1 MSAPDLPADGDDVEA
16 LLALNHWLA
25 RRDAE
30 ARVRWML
37 EHVPGAHALSSSF
50 GAQAAV
56 SLHLLASH
64 APDIPVILIDTGYL
78 FPETYQFVD
87 TLSERLA
94 LNLKVYRPSI
104 GRAWAE
110 ARYGKLWEQGIEGL
124 DRYNRIRK
132 VEPMQRALAELGVQG
147 WFAGLRRSQSRS
159 RRAIDFVEWRPDP
172 STASKGGGRASDG
185 SSRPVRQ
192 GVSDGGGSGHAP
204 DPPIRRS
211 TGKAILRNPGMGRWK
226 LHPIADWSDRDVGR
240 YLQRHGLPYHPLW
253 EQGYISIGDTHTTQ
267 RWEPGMDA
275 EDTRFFGLK
284 RECGLH
290 ELP

>member
-1 MSAPDLPADGDDVEA
+1 MSTPILPRDGSDAEA
-16 LLALNHWLA
+16 LRTINHWLG
-25 RRDAE
+25 RQDAE
-30 ARVRWML
+30 ARVDWML
-37 EHVPGAHALSSSF
+37 RHVPGAHALSSSF

-56 SLHLLASH
+56 SLHMLSSRE
-64 APDIPVILIDTGYL
+64 PDIPVILIDTGYL

-87 TLSERLA
+87 TLSERLS
-94 LNLKVYRPSI
+94 LNLKVYRPAI

-110 ARYGKLWEQGIEGL
+110 ARYGKLWEQGIDGL
-124 DRYNRIRK
+124 ERYNSIRK

-147 WFAGLRRSQSRS
+147 WFAGLRRGQSRS
-159 RRAIDFVEWRPDP
+159 RQAIDFVEWR
-172 STASKGGGRASDG
+172 
-185 SSRPVRQ
+185 Q
-192 GVSDGGGSGHAP
+192 
-204 DPPIRRS
+204 
-211 TGKAILRNPGMGRWK
+211 GRWK
-226 LHPIADWSDRDVGR
+226 LHPTADWTDRDVGR

-290 ELP
+290 EMS